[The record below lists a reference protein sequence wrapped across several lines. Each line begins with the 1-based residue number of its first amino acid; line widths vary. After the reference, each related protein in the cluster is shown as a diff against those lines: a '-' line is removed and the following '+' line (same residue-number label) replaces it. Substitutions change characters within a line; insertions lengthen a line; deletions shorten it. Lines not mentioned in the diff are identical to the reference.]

1 MIGHTVAEL
10 LDGHVGLDIEGID
23 RLYLNLYQPRLQTGG
38 GVVGFFKGHRGAQV
52 ASTTL
57 MAPMTREFAAAVQA
71 FAKREGVEIVHF
83 AKGQRKDDET
93 QRRLKDFS
101 ATEGVLYIGVAQERC
116 STFRVTKRFSERT
129 GSSFPWLYRSTVM
142 CNHYYFYLV
151 DADFGPLF
159 IKFSGY
165 FPYTARACLNGHE
178 YAKCQ
183 LRREGIAFAALDNG
197 VHCCDD
203 PPRLQQIADTLD
215 AARIEAVVRKW
226 LARLPQPFTP
236 ADRTAGYDYD
246 ISILQ
251 AEFARTQVFDRPLS
265 GRHLFEEIIRE
276 NLDLGRPEQVS
287 LIFDRRISRRT
298 PGRFRT
304 RVITRG
310 VTPSLHV
317 DYKSTRIKQYFK
329 EERALRTETTIN
341 NTRDFGLGRRLHNL
355 PALRAIG
362 FNANRRMLEV
372 ERISQDC
379 RLADSVFAQVNSP
392 CLVDGQ
398 RASALPFGNARVM
411 ALLQALCLF
420 ILLPEGFRNAALR
433 GHVAELLGI
442 PVAAYTPGR
451 MTYDLRRLR
460 LHGLISRIPHT
471 HRYEL
476 THFGK
481 RVALFYTKLNAR
493 ILRPGFSQ
501 LFDGCPN
508 APDRPLADAAKRLDT
523 AFDKLIAQA
532 KLAARNLTHLR
543 RKISP
548 KQARRIIKLGGF
560 YLTSRAVAACRS
572 RHRAQQPGSAPGQR
586 CLAGLAQ
593 AEAGAGGVGPGLG
606 GSEGGAGAAWG
617 EPRKQL
623 AFPEP
628 QARW

>member
-1 MIGHTVAEL
+1 MIGQTVAEL

-71 FAKREGVEIVHF
+71 FAKREGVEIVRF
-83 AKGQRKDDET
+83 EKGQRKDDET
-93 QRRLKDFS
+93 QRRLKSFN
-101 ATEGVLYIGVAQERC
+101 AGEGVLYIGVAQERC
-116 STFRVTKRFSERT
+116 STFRVTRRFSERT
-129 GSSFPWLYRSTVM
+129 GTSFPWLYRSTVM

-183 LRREGIAFAALDNG
+183 LRRAGIAFEALDNG
-197 VHCCDD
+197 VRSCAD
-203 PPRLQQIADTLD
+203 PQRLQQINDALD
-215 AARIEAVVRKW
+215 VERIEAVVRKW
-226 LARLPQPFTP
+226 LARLPQPFTD
-236 ADRTAGYDYD
+236 ADRAAGYNYD

-287 LIFDRRISRRT
+287 LIFERRISRRT

-304 RVITRG
+304 RVITHG
-310 VTPSLHV
+310 VTPSLHI

-341 NTRDFGLGRRLHNL
+341 DTRDFGLGRRLCNL

-362 FNANRRMLEV
+362 FAANHRVLEV

-379 RLADSVFAQVNSP
+379 RLAESIFEQVNSP
-392 CLVDGQ
+392 RLVDGQ
-398 RASALPFGNARVM
+398 RAAALPFGNARVM

-420 ILLPEGFRNAALR
+420 VLLPEGFRNAALR
-433 GHVAELLGI
+433 GHVAALLG
-442 PVAAYTPGR
+442 VSLADYTPGR

-460 LHGLISRIPHT
+460 LHGLIARIPHT
-471 HRYEL
+471 QRYEV
-476 THFGK
+476 THLGK
-481 RVALFYTKLNAR
+481 RVALFFTKLNAR
-493 ILRPGFSQ
+493 LLRPGLSQ
-501 LFDGCPN
+501 LFDGCPK
-508 APDRPLADAAKRLDT
+508 APNRPLADAAKRLDA
-523 AFDKLIAQA
+523 AFDRLITEA
-532 KLAARNLTHLR
+532 KLAA
-543 RKISP
+543 
-548 KQARRIIKLGGF
+548 
-560 YLTSRAVAACRS
+560 
-572 RHRAQQPGSAPGQR
+572 
-586 CLAGLAQ
+586 
-593 AEAGAGGVGPGLG
+593 
-606 GSEGGAGAAWG
+606 
-617 EPRKQL
+617 
-623 AFPEP
+623 
-628 QARW
+628 